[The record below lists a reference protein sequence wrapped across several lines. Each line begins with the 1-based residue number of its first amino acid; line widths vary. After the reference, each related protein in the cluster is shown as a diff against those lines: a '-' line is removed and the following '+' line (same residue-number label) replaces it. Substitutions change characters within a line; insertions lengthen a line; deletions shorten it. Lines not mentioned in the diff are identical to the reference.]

1 MHFKLV
7 ENTCRSQDIFTK
19 AHGTCTASAASE
31 DMMEWRM
38 NVQAK
43 NARRTD
49 SVVLRKLA
57 SREPLLSLG
66 IRNARTA
73 EIVRIAKTAGFSI
86 VWIDLEHSSISI
98 DCAVQISAA
107 AADLGLESWVRVP
120 EREYGVIGRLLDG
133 GVTGI
138 VAPRVE
144 TADEAQQVVNAARF
158 PPLGQRSQIGHLPQ
172 VGYRKLPPADLMAAA
187 DRATTI
193 HILLESARGIDNADA
208 IAAIDGV
215 DILHV
220 GMNDLS
226 VDLGHVGDLSH
237 PDMID
242 ACMRVIAA
250 ANRHEK
256 LAVTGGASDPVLCM
270 RLLDAG
276 SVPIIFAAIDTD
288 VLCVGLT
295 QRASEWGRRSEE
307 WRKQWLTRSKGSEDV
322 R

>member
-1 MHFKLV
+1 
-7 ENTCRSQDIFTK
+7 
-19 AHGTCTASAASE
+19 
-31 DMMEWRM
+31 MEWSM

-43 NARRTD
+43 GARPTE
-49 SVVLRKLA
+49 SAVIRKLA

-73 EIVRIAKTAGFSI
+73 EIVRMAKTAGFSI

-98 DCAVQISAA
+98 DCAVQISAS
-107 AADLGLESWVRVP
+107 AADLGLEAWVRVP

-144 TADEAQQVVNAARF
+144 TAEEARQVVNAARF
-158 PPLGQRSQIGHLPQ
+158 PPRGQRSQIGHLPQ
-172 VGYRKLPPADLMAAA
+172 AGYRKLPPADLMAAA

-193 HILLESARGIDNADA
+193 HILLESAKGIGNADA

-226 VDLGHVGDLSH
+226 VDLGHVGNLSH

-256 LAVTGGASDPVLCM
+256 LAVTGGASDPALCM

-288 VLCVGLT
+288 VLCVGLA
-295 QRASEWGRRSEE
+295 QRASEWSKRSDE
-307 WRKQWLTRSKGSEDV
+307 WRKQWVIRSTVGEEI